1 MIMSNIHPNLNSG
14 ALVAK
19 GANVLV
25 GTDVK
30 TWIAVFALASLM
42 LLVFQPS
49 AVVASAIAVSLMMT
63 MAMLVHNSV
72 AHFEHAAAFDAKQQ
86 WVSLLAP
93 VQFACLI
100 WVAVHVG
107 RVIVGTTLSTSSL
120 AAFASLALI
129 VLIDALLSAAVLL
142 TVERGQGVS
151 GVSIAA
157 LISSKYAGLL
167 GKIA

>member
-1 MIMSNIHPNLNSG
+1 MSNIHSNLSS
-14 ALVAK
+14 AVAVAK
-19 GANVLV
+19 DAKPHV

-30 TWIAVFALASLM
+30 TWIAVFALSSVT
-42 LLVFQPS
+42 LLAFQPT

-63 MAMLVHNSV
+63 MALLVHNSV
-72 AHFEHAAAFDAKQQ
+72 AHFDHAAAFDAKQQ

-151 GVSIAA
+151 GVSVAA